1 MNVRMHIWDMMLP
14 EGEQSTERGI
24 LMKMKKL
31 MAIAV
36 SAALLVSMAAATAW
50 AVESTPSKTGTD
62 ADSGKVD
69 VSISGTGD
77 VADTKPE
84 APAGSKPADTEQKK
98 SLYVEVKATEDSAK
112 EETRLKNE
120 GVEDYL
126 GAETTES
133 AAKILDTS
141 KDNVTVS
148 EIKEV
153 KVTGYSDEME
163 DVTLKVPFAAL
174 PEEGTAVAVV
184 VRVTTPT
191 GQMIDLPVSGIV
203 VEETVIVNGVARKV
217 RKVMFTLDGVTM
229 RNVEAGKVYVAA
241 VTTK

>member
-1 MNVRMHIWDMMLP
+1 
-14 EGEQSTERGI
+14 
-24 LMKMKKL
+24 MKMKKL
-31 MAIAV
+31 TAIAI
-36 SAALLVSMAAATAW
+36 SAALLVSMAVATAF

-62 ADSGKVD
+62 ADAGKTD
-69 VSISGTGD
+69 VTISGTGD
-77 VADTKPE
+77 VADTKP
-84 APAGSKPADTEQKK
+84 ADTEQKK
-98 SLYVEVKATEDSAK
+98 MLYVEVKATEDSAK
-112 EETRLKNE
+112 EETKLKNE

-126 GAETTES
+126 GTKTAES
-133 AAKILDTS
+133 AAEILSTE
-141 KDNVTVS
+141 KNNVTVS

-174 PEEGTAVAVV
+174 PEEGTKVAVV
-184 VRVTTPT
+184 VRVTTPN
-191 GQMIDLPVSGIV
+191 GQTIDLPVSGIV

-241 VTTK
+241 VTTRQKQMILSRGALFRRKGNAAFFA

>member
-1 MNVRMHIWDMMLP
+1 
-14 EGEQSTERGI
+14 
-24 LMKMKKL
+24 MKMKKL
-31 MAIAV
+31 TAIAI
-36 SAALLVSMAAATAW
+36 SAALLVSMAVATAF

-62 ADSGKVD
+62 ADAGKTD
-69 VSISGTGD
+69 VTISGTGD
-77 VADTKPE
+77 VADTKP
-84 APAGSKPADTEQKK
+84 ADTEQKK
-98 SLYVEVKATEDSAK
+98 TLYVEVKATEDSAK
-112 EETRLKNE
+112 EETKLKNE

-126 GAETTES
+126 GTKTAES
-133 AAKILDTS
+133 AAEILSTE
-141 KDNVTVS
+141 KNNVTVS

-174 PEEGTAVAVV
+174 PEGGTKVAVV
-184 VRVTTPT
+184 VRVTTPN
-191 GQMIDLPVSGIV
+191 GQTIDLPVSGIV

-241 VTTK
+241 VTTR

>member
-1 MNVRMHIWDMMLP
+1 
-14 EGEQSTERGI
+14 
-24 LMKMKKL
+24 MKMKKL
-31 MAIAV
+31 TAIAI
-36 SAALLVSMAAATAW
+36 SAALLVSMAVATAF

-62 ADSGKVD
+62 ADAGKTNVT
-69 VSISGTGD
+69 ISGTGD
-77 VADTKPE
+77 VADTKP
-84 APAGSKPADTEQKK
+84 ADTEQKK
-98 SLYVEVKATEDSAK
+98 TLYVEVKATEDSAK
-112 EETRLKNE
+112 EETKLKNE

-126 GAETTES
+126 GTKTAES
-133 AAKILDTS
+133 AAEILRTE
-141 KDNVTVS
+141 KNNVTVS

-174 PEEGTAVAVV
+174 PEEGTKVAVV
-184 VRVTTPT
+184 VRVTTPN
-191 GQMIDLPVSGIV
+191 GQTIDLPVSGIV

-241 VTTK
+241 VTTR

>member
-1 MNVRMHIWDMMLP
+1 
-14 EGEQSTERGI
+14 
-24 LMKMKKL
+24 MKMKKL
-31 MAIAV
+31 TAIAI
-36 SAALLVSMAAATAW
+36 SAALLVSMAVATAF

-62 ADSGKVD
+62 ADAGKTD
-69 VSISGTGD
+69 VTISGTGD
-77 VADTKPE
+77 VADTKP
-84 APAGSKPADTEQKK
+84 ADTEQKK
-98 SLYVEVKATEDSAK
+98 TLYVEVKATEDSAK
-112 EETRLKNE
+112 EETKLKNE

-126 GAETTES
+126 GTKTAES
-133 AAKILDTS
+133 AAEILRTE
-141 KDNVTVS
+141 KNNVTVS

-174 PEEGTAVAVV
+174 PEEGTKVAVV
-184 VRVTTPT
+184 VRVTTQN
-191 GQMIDLPVSGIV
+191 GQTIDLPVSGIV

-241 VTTK
+241 VTTR

>member
-1 MNVRMHIWDMMLP
+1 
-14 EGEQSTERGI
+14 
-24 LMKMKKL
+24 MKMKKL
-31 MAIAV
+31 TAIAI
-36 SAALLVSMAAATAW
+36 SAALLVSMAVATAF

-62 ADSGKVD
+62 ADAGKTNVT
-69 VSISGTGD
+69 ISGTGD
-77 VADTKPE
+77 VADTKP
-84 APAGSKPADTEQKK
+84 ADTEQKK
-98 SLYVEVKATEDSAK
+98 TLYVEVKATEDSAK
-112 EETRLKNE
+112 EETKLKNE

-126 GAETTES
+126 GTKTAES
-133 AAKILDTS
+133 AAEILRTE
-141 KDNVTVS
+141 KNNVTVS

-174 PEEGTAVAVV
+174 PEEGTKVAVV
-184 VRVTTPT
+184 VRVTTQN
-191 GQMIDLPVSGIV
+191 GQTIDLPVSGIV

-241 VTTK
+241 VTIR